1 MVMVSDGSRCNVL
14 EVTTIVSV
22 DLDNVSDISPGVCC
36 RLYTGVPA
44 GAVEEDAADRGGL
57 PWLTGLAGLGRGIQ
71 DSESRETS
79 RCHCNVRGGFNGSG
93 GSKAAGGTIPS
104 ADKRCTGAS
113 AGSI

>member
-1 MVMVSDGSRCNVL
+1 MCRIYPL
-14 EVTTIVSV
+14 ECAV
-22 DLDNVSDISPGVCC
+22 G
-36 RLYTGVPA
+36 YTLECQLEL
-44 GAVEEDAADRGGL
+44 AVEEDAADRGGL